1 MIYTKEHFNQKELFE
16 MVKKKGIFPYDYI
29 DSINR
34 FEETRL
40 PNRRDFNNKLRDTR
54 VEVQDYRGA
63 KLTWKKLHCKNLG
76 DYHDVYLKSDVLLL
90 ADFLKISK
98 IRASKITI

>member
-1 MIYTKEHFNQKELFE
+1 MIYTKKHFNRKEQFE
-16 MVKKKGIFPYDYI
+16 MVRKKGIFPYDYI

-40 PNRRDFNNKLRDTR
+40 PKRRHFNNKLRDTK
-54 VEVQDYRGA
+54 VEDQDYRRA
-63 KLTWKKLHCKNLG
+63 KLTWKKLDCKNLG

-90 ADFLKISK
+90 ADFFENSEIH
-98 IRASKITI
+98 ASEITI